1 MQWQETTTI
10 WPSCRPDQVPGELQ
24 NAINAVMA
32 SEGVPARA
40 RLRYSDPQTAKWR
53 VFDVVK
59 IADDDDEGEGFN
71 ERLAAFAVSA
81 AIHLATT
88 KGWEAFEFQVQPT
101 DGVRCEQ
108 VLGDHEAKVRAL
120 IDAAARKRSPTA
132 ARPHADDLEVAIAR
146 ARSGGD
152 ERRHGLHHP
161 APTIR
166 SLIAA
171 SESPL
176 GATKPEVV

>member
-1 MQWQETTTI
+1 
-10 WPSCRPDQVPGELQ
+10 
-24 NAINAVMA
+24 
-32 SEGVPARA
+32 
-40 RLRYSDPQTAKWR
+40 
-53 VFDVVK
+53 
-59 IADDDDEGEGFN
+59 
-71 ERLAAFAVSA
+71 VSA
-81 AIHLATT
+81 AIYLATT